1 MENQFETSFIPQ
13 QPILRVEGVSRSSE
27 PLNLALIL
35 ALIVFFVTLAVSV
48 GAYLYRAQID
58 KRVYEKS
65 QILQEAEKDFDID
78 QITVYKNIDSR
89 LSLAKKLVD
98 EHVISSAIFD
108 ILESSVAQNIGLT
121 SLSFLKDTKGNTIV
135 VNGEA
140 PSYAAVYF
148 QLESWRALSPKIKNV
163 EISGMSLDEKSGI
176 VAFGVKFDIGE
187 AYLESLRV
195 IEARS
200 AAARASAEANV
211 PEEMSTATTSLTNIP
226 TP

>member
-13 QPILRVEGVSRSSE
+13 QPILKVEGASRSGE
-27 PLNLALIL
+27 PMNLALVL
-35 ALIVFFVTLAVSV
+35 ALIIFFVTIAVAV
-48 GAYLYRAQID
+48 GVYLYRAQIE

-65 QILQEAEKDFDID
+65 QILQAAEKDFDID
-78 QITVYKNIDSR
+78 QITVYKHIDSR

-98 EHVISSAIFD
+98 EHMISSAIFD

-121 SLSFLKDTKGNTIV
+121 SLAFTKDIGGDSISLT
-135 VNGEA
+135 GEA

-148 QLESWRALSPKIKNV
+148 QLESWRAMHAKIKNV
-163 EISGMSLDEKSGI
+163 EISGMTLNERSSIVTFSVKLTIAPEYLQSLP
-176 VAFGVKFDIGE
+176 
-187 AYLESLRV
+187 V

-200 AAARASAEANV
+200 AISQRAATI
-211 PEEMSTATTSLTNIP
+211 PETTSATTTTPTNIS